1 MSLPRYPKYKDSGV
15 EWLGRIPTHW
25 TIDRFKH
32 SVESCKNGIWGD
44 DAKQNADDIPCVRVA
59 DFDRRRLRVQLDAPT
74 IRNITERE
82 RTGRILRQGDLLLE
96 KSGGGESQPVGC
108 VVLYDDALPAVCSN
122 FVARVK
128 VPSSMNASFWR
139 YVHAAAYTVRLNT
152 RSIKQTSGIQN
163 LDQQQYLD
171 ELAAFPPLGEQ
182 TSIAAFLDRETAKID
197 ALVAEQ
203 DRLIELLKEKRQA
216 VISHAVTKGL
226 NPDVPM
232 KDSGI
237 EWVGQVPS
245 HWAPIQVGRV
255 CRDIGDGPHFSP
267 PYVDEGVLFL
277 SARNV
282 KVDCWA
288 LDDVKYV
295 SEADC
300 REFDKRIV
308 PEPGDVLYTKGGTT
322 GVARVVD
329 LEQRFQVW
337 VHIAVLKVRKDLV
350 TPHYLAYALN
360 SIGCYEQSQLLTRG
374 ATNNDLGLTR
384 MTKIWFGLPPLAEQR
399 AIVEFLE
406 GATSRL
412 DTLTAEAQRGIDLL
426 QERRTAL
433 ISAAV
438 TGQIDVREAAGRA
451 A

>member
-1 MSLPRYPKYKDSGV
+1 MSLPRYPKYKDSEV
-15 EWLGRIPTHW
+15 QWLGRVPEHWGVGRLKNLLAQRITDGPHTTPTFVDEGVPFLSVDAIQDGELRFEGCRYVSDTDHGEFRKKALPRRGDLLMGKAASTGKLAQVKVDFEFSIW
-25 TIDRFKH
+25 SPLALIRLSPSTASPSFFEQWLKSPVAQAQIDNL
-32 SVESCKNGIWGD
+32 CTANTQKNISM
-44 DAKQNADDIPCVRVA
+44 DDIP
-59 DFDRRRLRVQLDAPT
+59 RL
-74 IRNITERE
+74 
-82 RTGRILRQGDLLLE
+82 
-96 KSGGGESQPVGC
+96 
-108 VVLYDDALPAVCSN
+108 
-122 FVARVK
+122 
-128 VPSSMNASFWR
+128 
-139 YVHAAAYTVRLNT
+139 TVTL
-152 RSIKQTSGIQN
+152 
-163 LDQQQYLD
+163 
-171 ELAAFPPLGEQ
+171 PPLQEQ
-182 TSIAAFLDRETAKID
+182 IQITAFLDYETSKID

-203 DRLIELLKEKRQA
+203 ERLIELLKEKRQA

-350 TPHYLAYALN
+350 TPHYLGYALN

-399 AIVEFLE
+399 AIVEFLD

-438 TGQIDVREAAGRA
+438 TGQIDVREATGRA